1 MRKIVFIAAN
11 ELVKWGGSEVMWSL
25 SAERLASRGAQVHVS
40 VKDWGTSVRE
50 VERLRSVGCRVFER
64 PEPSLVQ
71 RLSRRLFPRRTYAHE
86 HVSALGTGADLIVIS
101 QGGNM
106 DGLQWMEGAKSAG
119 YKYAVISQSASEQWS
134 VDDEQAERLAACYES
149 ACAAYFVSEANLSLT
164 RQQFVTPLRHGR
176 VVRNPFNVSYDARP
190 AWPGDPGLGLSLAC
204 VGRLDPFQKGQDLL
218 FQVLSLPH
226 WRTRNIR
233 VSLVG
238 SGMFERGLQRL
249 AKDLKLSSV
258 GFLGFV
264 SDIEDV
270 WSKHHALVLPS
281 RFEGMPL
288 ALVEAMLCGRTCVVT
303 DVAGHRELVRNGING
318 FLAQAPTVELLD
330 AAMNRLWDARHNLK
344 QMGATAAE
352 DVRRWVSRDPV
363 EDFVQHLVSLCG
375 KTEDVPSMR

>member
-1 MRKIVFIAAN
+1 MRKIVFIATN
-11 ELVKWGGSEVMWSL
+11 EWTRWGGSEILWSL
-25 SAERLASRGAQVHVS
+25 SAERLANRGVQVYIS
-40 VKDWGTSVRE
+40 AKDWGAPVRE
-50 VERLRSVGCRVFER
+50 VERLRSVGCRIFKR
-64 PEPSLVQ
+64 PPPSLAQ
-71 RLSRRLFPRRTYAHE
+71 RFSRRLFPGRQYSRE
-86 HVSALGTGADLIVIS
+86 HVRRLGVDASLIVIS
-101 QGGNM
+101 QGGNA
-106 DGLQWMEGAKSAG
+106 DGLAWMEGARLAG
-119 YKYAVISQSASEQWS
+119 YRYAVISQSASEQWG
-134 VDDEQAERLAACYES
+134 VDDDHAERLAVCYEN
-149 ACAAYFVSEANLSLT
+149 ACGAYFVSEANLSLT
-164 RQQFVTPLRHGR
+164 RQQFVTPLSHGR

-204 VGRLDPFQKGQDLL
+204 LGRLDPFQKGQDLL
-218 FQVLSLPH
+218 FQVLNLPH

-249 AKDLKLSSV
+249 AKALKLNSV
-258 GFLGFV
+258 EFLGFV

-281 RFEGMPL
+281 RYEGMPL

-344 QMGATAAE
+344 QIGATAAE
-352 DVRRWVSRDPV
+352 DVRRWVPRDPV